1 MFYSGYILICNN
13 LTVWNK
19 SILQPIVV
27 KFCFFYRKNSL
38 LHCYLLLLSLT
49 ILPSA
54 ISITLLHFAAISLSW
69 ITMIIV
75 LLDSFI
81 FSKTD
86 IISSVVLLSSAPVG
100 SSASI
105 TDGLLTIA
113 RAIAARC
120 FCPHDS
126 LLQCLSA
133 LLFRPVQALF
143 VLFFFYL
150 WACFLQNQEGALPSF
165 TGQVTEGV
173 LFGTGDCW
181 ADTMKKAVPF
191 IRTLPHHLQ
200 TSQGAR
206 VAPQRCPIWL
216 QI

>member
-1 MFYSGYILICNN
+1 
-13 LTVWNK
+13 
-19 SILQPIVV
+19 
-27 KFCFFYRKNSL
+27 
-38 LHCYLLLLSLT
+38 
-49 ILPSA
+49 
-54 ISITLLHFAAISLSW
+54 
-69 ITMIIV
+69 MIIV

-173 LFGTGDCW
+173 LFGTGIRAFLYPFDRMGGYDEKGG
-181 ADTMKKAVPF
+181 AVYPDTASSLANLTG
-191 IRTLPHHLQ
+191 RSGRSSALPY
-200 TSQGAR
+200 
-206 VAPQRCPIWL
+206 PPCE
-216 QI
+216 

>member
-1 MFYSGYILICNN
+1 
-13 LTVWNK
+13 
-19 SILQPIVV
+19 
-27 KFCFFYRKNSL
+27 
-38 LHCYLLLLSLT
+38 
-49 ILPSA
+49 
-54 ISITLLHFAAISLSW
+54 
-69 ITMIIV
+69 MIIV
-75 LLDSFI
+75 LPDSFS

-105 TDGLLTIA
+105 TDGSLTIA

-120 FCPHDS
+120 FCPPDS

-133 LLFRPVQALF
+133 CSFIPTSSSALCAVFLLSL
-143 VLFFFYL
+143 
-150 WACFLQNQEGALPSF
+150 ACFLQNQAGALPSF

-191 IRTLPHHLQ
+191 IRTPPHHLQ

-206 VAPQRCPIWL
+206 VAPQRCPIL
-216 QI
+216 HVSKASSFYESLFLCFHQL